1 MAYRIPM
8 GGYGIISRVAMRS
21 ELVSKDAK
29 AVYALICS
37 YTGEAGFCFP
47 SVKSMAKDLG
57 VSEVSIK
64 RYIGELVRHKFI
76 EKGKRNAQ
84 GRGAWNR
91 LNTYIPLV
99 PCQQGI
105 TSDTMVDEQGIMG
118 DTIEGITSDPL
129 KVTIENN
136 IKDKNAI
143 AFMPQPFKDS
153 KPKNKTALTPS
164 EKELAK
170 PIYEILD
177 KYHIEHSK
185 TLTQKIVRA
194 INKHGLEKIKKA
206 TYGRCTFQ
214 AARGKDVYFHNFI
227 TDDEAIEYH
236 SRDAI
241 ANANTVQSTLPTFG
255 QGEVWY
261 AEFR

>member
-1 MAYRIPM
+1 MAVRIPM

-21 ELVSKDAK
+21 DLVSKDAK

-47 SVKSMAKDLG
+47 SVKSMAEDLG
-57 VSEVSIK
+57 VNERTIK
-64 RYIGELVRHKFI
+64 RYIGELVRHRFI
-76 EKGKRNAQ
+76 EKGKKSAK

-91 LNTYIPLV
+91 LNIYIPLV
-99 PCQQGI
+99 P
-105 TSDTMVDEQGIMG
+105 EQGDTG
-118 DTIEGITSDPL
+118 DTLLRVQRDTDVTFKGDTGDTL
-129 KVTIENN
+129 KVTFENN

-236 SRDAI
+236 SRDAV
-241 ANANTVQSTLPTFG
+241 ASSNTAQSTLPTFG

-261 AEFR
+261 AESR